1 MFMQGFFFEFHQ
13 RCRHTVP
20 HIIREEMGIA
30 ESTVS
35 ASFDYILVL
44 SFTVIRALPS
54 RDEGIEDDMLK
65 YLSNTNINNC

>member
-1 MFMQGFFFEFHQ
+1 
-13 RCRHTVP
+13 
-20 HIIREEMGIA
+20 MGIA

-44 SFTVIRALPS
+44 SFTVIRALPR